1 MTKYS
6 KRVHGTHADFEKPV
20 PRRTVDA
27 RYVFPKSASVPPT
40 WMALFFVCTAATIER
55 YRDDVCT
62 GNICINTI
70 LRNHEEPVMRAAEI
84 CMIFAILLTDM
95 TAGAIPSPAFE
106 ANSVLETV
114 LFV

>member
-1 MTKYS
+1 
-6 KRVHGTHADFEKPV
+6 
-20 PRRTVDA
+20 
-27 RYVFPKSASVPPT
+27 
-40 WMALFFVCTAATIER
+40 
-55 YRDDVCT
+55 
-62 GNICINTI
+62 
-70 LRNHEEPVMRAAEI
+70 MRAAEI